1 MANETVSL
9 WVRMEAKPGK
19 EDEVQSFLEGGR
31 ALVED
36 EPDTTVWF
44 AVRLGGSSFGIFD
57 AFPSESGR
65 DAHLAGRVAE
75 ALMAQA
81 DDLFSEPPS
90 IEKADV
96 LATKLP
102 G

>member
-1 MANETVSL
+1 MPDVSVAL
-9 WVRMEAKPGK
+9 YVHMEAKPGK
-19 EDEVQSFLEGGR
+19 EDEVQSFLESGR

-36 EPDTTVWF
+36 EPDTTAWF
-44 AVRLGGSSFGIFD
+44 AVRLSGSSFAIFD
-57 AFPSESGR
+57 AFPNESGR
-65 DAHLAGRVAE
+65 EAHLAGRVAE

-96 LATKLP
+96 LAAKLS